1 MKLIYK
7 CLGGSHLYGLNVPE
21 SDLDWRGVFLNDS
34 IGTIVGLDRHEHQ
47 DLRHESKDEFYF
59 EIRHFLNSLRKT
71 NTQAIELLFN
81 DGACESIDPIFKKI
95 QDNKYR
101 LLDSK
106 KLYKSLKGYLYGEL
120 KLATGERSGDIG
132 SKRRGQIEKYGFS
145 PKNFMNMIRLCY
157 CGQEF
162 FKTGVYPVKVSD
174 NEELKQLLMEIR
186 LQPEKFTMDRLTLL
200 YNFYELGL
208 NESYDS
214 RLTDYEFDTDLANE
228 IVLEAYLPILEKLKK
243 Q

>member
-34 IGTIVGLDRHEHQ
+34 IGAIIGLDRHEHQ

-59 EIRHFLNSLRKT
+59 EMRHFLNSLRKT

-81 DGACESIDPIFKKI
+81 NGDCELIDPIFKKI

-101 LLDSK
+101 LLDSQ

-120 KLATGERSGDIG
+120 KLATGQRQGDLG
-132 SKRRGQIEKYGFS
+132 SKRRRQIEKYGFS

-157 CGQEF
+157 CGQQF
-162 FKTGVYPVKVSD
+162 FSTGEYPVKVSD
-174 NEELKQLLMEIR
+174 NITIKNLLMEIR
-186 LQPEKFTMDRLTLL
+186 LNPENFTIERLTELSDA
-200 YNFYELGL
+200 YEQVLDG
-208 NESYDS
+208 SYLT
-214 RLTDYEFDTDLANE
+214 RQTDYQFDIELANE
-228 IVLEAYLPILEKLKK
+228 IVLEAYLPLLENLKN
-243 Q
+243 